1 MNAFRETSAS
11 HAYFHIRFPSAK
23 NKADKQKKLRAKQ
36 SKGALK
42 AASEPGMRSDGYR
55 KEQSQVC
62 LPGRSPTDA
71 RAFPMEIRC
80 TGVWGQTVPIAAL
93 SSRMVTGFMTRIIR
107 WVFLPPSQTHPWRR
121 GRMQAEYFHC
131 RSRCRAVIWASTQRK
146 RGCMFLRWLH

>member
-62 LPGRSPTDA
+62 LPGRSPPDA

-80 TGVWGQTVPIAAL
+80 TGVWGQTVPITAL

-107 WVFLPPSQTHPWRR
+107 WVFFPRLRLTPGEEAGCRQSIFTAGPGAKQLSGHQLDGR
-121 GRMQAEYFHC
+121 GDAC
-131 RSRCRAVIWASTQRK
+131 SL
-146 RGCMFLRWLH
+146 GG